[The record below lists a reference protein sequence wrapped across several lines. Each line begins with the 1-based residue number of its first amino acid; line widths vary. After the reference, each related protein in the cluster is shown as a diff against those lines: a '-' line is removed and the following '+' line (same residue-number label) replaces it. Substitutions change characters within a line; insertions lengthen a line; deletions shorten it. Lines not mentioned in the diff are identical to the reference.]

1 MTSQARTEAAQSC
14 AHCAFVAPGLHFQ
27 VITPAAVAAPIAFQ
41 KRVARFRPEEPA
53 ARSDPE
59 EDPPESPPAPIQRS
73 HIRQTGIQQ
82 RIQPH
87 TPQSAPFPIVDE
99 VIAPQKKSPYF
110 RWFVT
115 LILFIAVCGVT
126 GMLVWEKIQQRI
138 EIERQ
143 NTAVKAAGQSMAVR
157 TPAPLNAAATSRLEG
172 SIITHEASSDAERL
186 VKVLFSESNL
196 EERLTAIENPQRYRP
211 EVETFFDRATDRPQL
226 ISVTPIS
233 NPPISIREQSRIPM
247 FKVVTRQNRSGALAW
262 ILRGEK
268 GEPLIHWPLFRETH
282 ERALRKFLLEKPET
296 PAWFFVGLRRTH
308 PFDLPEDQRSEHE
321 AFDIDGST
329 DGSGRTTVFIN
340 KKTPLCRTLNG
351 KIQWSE
357 FYYGQVLVSWMDV
370 GGEKRFAMLDCET
383 SADPALPDEK

>member
-126 GMLVWEKIQQRI
+126 GMRLMMRRI
-138 EIERQ
+138 
-143 NTAVKAAGQSMAVR
+143 
-157 TPAPLNAAATSRLEG
+157 
-172 SIITHEASSDAERL
+172 
-186 VKVLFSESNL
+186 
-196 EERLTAIENPQRYRP
+196 
-211 EVETFFDRATDRPQL
+211 
-226 ISVTPIS
+226 
-233 NPPISIREQSRIPM
+233 
-247 FKVVTRQNRSGALAW
+247 
-262 ILRGEK
+262 
-268 GEPLIHWPLFRETH
+268 
-282 ERALRKFLLEKPET
+282 
-296 PAWFFVGLRRTH
+296 
-308 PFDLPEDQRSEHE
+308 
-321 AFDIDGST
+321 
-329 DGSGRTTVFIN
+329 
-340 KKTPLCRTLNG
+340 
-351 KIQWSE
+351 
-357 FYYGQVLVSWMDV
+357 
-370 GGEKRFAMLDCET
+370 
-383 SADPALPDEK
+383 